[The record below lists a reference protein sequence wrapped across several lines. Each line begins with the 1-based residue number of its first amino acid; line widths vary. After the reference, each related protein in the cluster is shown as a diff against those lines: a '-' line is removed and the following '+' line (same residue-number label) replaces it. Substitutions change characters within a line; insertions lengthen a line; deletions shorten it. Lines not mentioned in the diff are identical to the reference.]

1 MEHKGA
7 HDGKDTATLS
17 ATMHLKMLKMEIML
31 TP

>member
-1 MEHKGA
+1 MEHRGA

-17 ATMHLKMLKMEIML
+17 AMTHLKMLEMEIVL